1 MAKRLTLAEQLSQ
14 IAQPAPQD
22 YDPEEAYA
30 TYADGRSTGNDARDN
45 AAQADYVDVGTSK
58 LRKKGEAVLDA
69 KYDGKK
75 GSRAAIFGDQDDD
88 DDEQGGQ
95 FEDDDDSE
103 DEMGDFEDLEGVED
117 DKDDEDEDDEDD
129 EDEDDEDDEDEDE
142 DVESDDAD
150 GDEAPKRRADPTA
163 VPPSRAKQQDER
175 AMVSQLKQAASAD
188 VEKGRAV
195 KKQLAFCD
203 SLLESRIKLQKAVGA
218 ANLLPRPDKAPTYYQ
233 AVGQDDVDQTLREL
247 AGLSEE
253 LFELRQGLLAQNEKI
268 DLPVDFGASR
278 KRKRTSVAAG
288 DHEYLDAMLSDLQ
301 TLETTF
307 DPFLRATVTKWSDK
321 VLAAS
326 GLAAGGS
333 KGGAD
338 KKFKAVNQNA
348 MAQIDHALSATG
360 ERERLVRRTKVRRGD
375 GKPVGIT
382 AAVVS
387 GEAGG
392 ANGDGAATERNI
404 ALTPLVDEARTTRSV
419 AAAGAGAGNKEVD
432 DECFDDSDFYQQLL
446 RDVVES
452 RMLDLDD
459 ATMTQLRQATALAR
473 GKKVKKV
480 VDTRAS
486 KGRKIRYHVH
496 EKVQNFMIP
505 IEAGNWHDEQIDE
518 LFASL
523 LGKSFAQ
530 ANGTGNAGSLQ
541 QQQNLDPALDDVPNQ
556 SASQIEVGSLRL
568 FG

>member
-1 MAKRLTLAEQLSQ
+1 MARRSLLNRPSPLTRSSLLTERLTLAEQLSQ

-30 TYADGRSTGNDARDN
+30 TYADGRSLDQADN
-45 AAQADYVDVGTSK
+45 SAHQDYVDVGTSK

-75 GSRAAIFGDQDDD
+75 GSRAAIFGGQSDDSD
-88 DDEQGGQ
+88 EQEDEEDLPSGDDEDG
-95 FEDDDDSE
+95 EDDDN
-103 DEMGDFEDLEGVED
+103 EMGSFEDLEGGEEED
-117 DKDDEDEDDEDD
+117 GDSEEADDQ
-129 EDEDDEDDEDEDE
+129 DE
-142 DVESDDAD
+142 DVDSEDENEEEE
-150 GDEAPKRRADPTA
+150 EAPRPKKSNVASSTN
-163 VPPSRAKQQDER
+163 RAKVQDER
-175 AMVSQLKQAASAD
+175 VMVSQLKQAASAD

-218 ANLLPRPDKAPTYYQ
+218 SNLLPHPDQAPAYYQ
-233 AVGQDDVDQTLREL
+233 AVGQDDVDETLREL

-268 DLPVDFGASR
+268 ELPTDFGASR
-278 KRKRTSVAAG
+278 KRKRTSVAG
-288 DHEYLDAMLSDLQ
+288 DETEYLDAMLDDLH

-307 DPFLRATVTKWSDK
+307 EPFLRATVTKWSDK

-326 GLAAGGS
+326 GLAGGGS
-333 KGGAD
+333 GKGD

-360 ERERLVRRTKVRRGD
+360 ERERLVRRTKVRRGE
-375 GKPVGIT
+375 GKPVGGL
-382 AAVVS
+382 AGA
-387 GEAGG
+387 EA
-392 ANGDGAATERNI
+392 ERNI
-404 ALTPLVDEARTTRSV
+404 ALTPLEEAGEKETTDRGTKSR
-419 AAAGAGAGNKEVD
+419 GNKEVD

-459 ATMTQLRQATALAR
+459 ATMTQLRHATALAR

-486 KGRKIRYHVH
+486 KGRKIRYQIH

-523 LGKSFAQ
+523 LGKSFPQ
-530 ANGTGNAGSLQ
+530 ANGGGGVDSSHQ
-541 QQQNLDPALDDVPNQ
+541 QQHLDPALDDVLNR
-556 SASQIEVGSLRL
+556 AAGQIEVGSLRL